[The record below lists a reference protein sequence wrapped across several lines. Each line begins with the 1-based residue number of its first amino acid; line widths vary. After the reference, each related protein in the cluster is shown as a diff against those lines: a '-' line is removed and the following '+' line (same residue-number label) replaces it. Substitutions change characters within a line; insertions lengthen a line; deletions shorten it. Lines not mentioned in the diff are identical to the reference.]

1 MSNFQIAIDGPSSS
15 GKSTVAQAIAKKL
28 DIIYIDTGAMY
39 RAVTLAV
46 LQDSIE
52 VSDAER
58 VKKILPTLD
67 LTFKRSDEGIQEM
80 YLNRQNVSREIRSDE
95 VTANVSEISAYPFV
109 REKLVEDQ
117 RNMASTHSVVM
128 DGRDIGTTVLPAA
141 EVKIFMV
148 ASVHERAVRRY
159 KENISKGIETSMET
173 LEQEISARDYK
184 DSHREISPLT
194 QASDAILLD
203 TTSLNIEEVVEKILY
218 FVKQAQKNEN

>member
-128 DGRDIGTTVLPAA
+128 DGRDIGTVVLPDA
-141 EVKIFMV
+141 EYKFFLN
-148 ASVHERAVRRY
+148 ASAKVRAKRRFD
-159 KENISKGIETSMET
+159 ENVEKGLSNQT
-173 LEQEISARDYK
+173 LEEIEKSIIARDHY
-184 DSHREISPLT
+184 DSNREHSPLKK
-194 QASDAILLD
+194 ADDAIELETDHL
-203 TTSLNIEEVVEKILY
+203 SVEQVVYTIIDHIK
-218 FVKQAQKNEN
+218 K

>member
-46 LQDSIE
+46 LKDSIE

-80 YLNRQNVSREIRSDE
+80 YLNSQNVSREIRSDE

-128 DGRDIGTTVLPAA
+128 DGRDIGTVVLPHA
-141 EVKIFMV
+141 EYKFFLN
-148 ASVHERAVRRY
+148 ASAKVRAKRRFD
-159 KENISKGIETSMET
+159 ENIEKGLSNQT
-173 LEQEISARDYK
+173 LEEIEESIIARDHY
-184 DSHREISPLT
+184 DSNREHSPLKK
-194 QASDAILLD
+194 ADDAIELETDHL
-203 TTSLNIEEVVEKILY
+203 SVEQVVNTIIDHIK
-218 FVKQAQKNEN
+218 K

>member
-128 DGRDIGTTVLPAA
+128 DGRDIGTVVLPDA
-141 EVKIFMV
+141 EYKFFLN
-148 ASVHERAVRRY
+148 ASAKVRAKRRFD
-159 KENISKGIETSMET
+159 ENIEKGLSNQT
-173 LEQEISARDYK
+173 LEEIEESIIARDHY
-184 DSHREISPLT
+184 DSNREHSPLKK
-194 QASDAILLD
+194 ADDAIELETDHL
-203 TTSLNIEEVVEKILY
+203 SVEQVVNTIIDHIK
-218 FVKQAQKNEN
+218 K

>member
-46 LQDSIE
+46 LQDSIN

-58 VKKILPTLD
+58 VEKKLSTLN
-67 LTFKRSDEGIQEM
+67 LSFKRSDEGIQEM
-80 YLNRQNVSREIRSDE
+80 YLNNQNVSREIRSDV

-128 DGRDIGTTVLPAA
+128 DGRDIGTVVLPHA
-141 EVKIFMV
+141 EYKFFLN
-148 ASVHERAVRRY
+148 ASAKVRAKRRFD
-159 KENISKGIETSMET
+159 ENIEKGLSNQT
-173 LEQEISARDYK
+173 LEEIEESIVARDHY
-184 DSHREISPLT
+184 DSNREHSPLKK
-194 QASDAILLD
+194 ADDAIELETDHL
-203 TTSLNIEEVVEKILY
+203 SVEQVVNTIINHIK
-218 FVKQAQKNEN
+218 K

>member
-128 DGRDIGTTVLPAA
+128 DGRDIGTVVLPDA
-141 EVKIFMV
+141 EYKFFLN
-148 ASVHERAVRRY
+148 ASAKVRAKRRFD
-159 KENISKGIETSMET
+159 ENVEKGLSNQT
-173 LEQEISARDYK
+173 LEEIEKSIIARDHY
-184 DSHREISPLT
+184 DSNREHSPLKK
-194 QASDAILLD
+194 ADDAIELETDHL
-203 TTSLNIEEVVEKILY
+203 SVEQVVNTIIDHIK
-218 FVKQAQKNEN
+218 K

>member
-128 DGRDIGTTVLPAA
+128 DGRDIGTVVLPDA
-141 EVKIFMV
+141 EYKFFLN
-148 ASVHERAVRRY
+148 ASAKVRAKRRFD
-159 KENISKGIETSMET
+159 ENVEKGLSNQT
-173 LEQEISARDYK
+173 LEEIEKSIIARDHY
-184 DSHREISPLT
+184 DSNREHSPLKK
-194 QASDAILLD
+194 ADDAIELETDLLSVEQVVNTIID
-203 TTSLNIEEVVEKILY
+203 HIEK
-218 FVKQAQKNEN
+218 

>member
-128 DGRDIGTTVLPAA
+128 DGRDIGTVVLPDA
-141 EVKIFMV
+141 EYKFFLN
-148 ASVHERAVRRY
+148 ASAKVRAKRRFD
-159 KENISKGIETSMET
+159 ENVEKGLSNQT
-173 LEQEISARDYK
+173 LEEIEKSIIARDHY
-184 DSHREISPLT
+184 DSNREHSPLKK
-194 QASDAILLD
+194 ADDAIELETDHLSVEQVVNTIID
-203 TTSLNIEEVVEKILY
+203 HIEK
-218 FVKQAQKNEN
+218 

>member
-128 DGRDIGTTVLPAA
+128 DGRDIGTVVLPDA
-141 EVKIFMV
+141 EYKFFLN
-148 ASVHERAVRRY
+148 ASAKVRAKRRFD
-159 KENISKGIETSMET
+159 ENVEKGLSNQT
-173 LEQEISARDYK
+173 LEEIEESIIARDHY
-184 DSHREISPLT
+184 DSNREHSPLKK
-194 QASDAILLD
+194 ADDAIELETDHL
-203 TTSLNIEEVVEKILY
+203 SVEQVVNTIIDHIK
-218 FVKQAQKNEN
+218 K

>member
-128 DGRDIGTTVLPAA
+128 DGRDIGTVVLPDA
-141 EVKIFMV
+141 EYKFFLN
-148 ASVHERAVRRY
+148 ASAKVRAKRRFD
-159 KENISKGIETSMET
+159 ENVEKGLSNQT
-173 LEQEISARDYK
+173 LEEIEESIIARDHY
-184 DSHREISPLT
+184 DSNREHSPLKK
-194 QASDAILLD
+194 ADDAIELETDLLSVEQVVNTIID
-203 TTSLNIEEVVEKILY
+203 HIEK
-218 FVKQAQKNEN
+218 

>member
-80 YLNRQNVSREIRSDE
+80 YLNHQNVSREIRSDE

-128 DGRDIGTTVLPAA
+128 DGRDIGTVVLPDA
-141 EVKIFMV
+141 EYKFFLN
-148 ASVHERAVRRY
+148 ASAKVRAKRRFD
-159 KENISKGIETSMET
+159 ENVEKGLSNQT
-173 LEQEISARDYK
+173 LEEIEKSIIARDHY
-184 DSHREISPLT
+184 DSNREHSPLKK
-194 QASDAILLD
+194 ADDAIELETDLLSVEQVVNTIID
-203 TTSLNIEEVVEKILY
+203 HIEK
-218 FVKQAQKNEN
+218 

>member
-28 DIIYIDTGAMY
+28 DIVYIDTGAMY

-128 DGRDIGTTVLPAA
+128 DGRDIGTVVLPDA
-141 EVKIFMV
+141 EYKFFLN
-148 ASVHERAVRRY
+148 ASAKVRAKRRFD
-159 KENISKGIETSMET
+159 ENVEKGLSNQT
-173 LEQEISARDYK
+173 LEEIEKSIIARDHY
-184 DSHREISPLT
+184 DSNREHSPLKK
-194 QASDAILLD
+194 ADDAIELETDLLSVEQVVNTIID
-203 TTSLNIEEVVEKILY
+203 HIEK
-218 FVKQAQKNEN
+218 

>member
-95 VTANVSEISAYPFV
+95 VTTNVSEISAYPFV

-128 DGRDIGTTVLPAA
+128 DGRDIGTVVLPDA
-141 EVKIFMV
+141 EYKFFLN
-148 ASVHERAVRRY
+148 ASAKVRAKRRFD
-159 KENISKGIETSMET
+159 ENVEKGLSKQT
-173 LEQEISARDYK
+173 LEEIEKSIIARDHY
-184 DSHREISPLT
+184 DSNREHSPLKK
-194 QASDAILLD
+194 ADDAIELETDLLSVEQVVNTIID
-203 TTSLNIEEVVEKILY
+203 HIEK
-218 FVKQAQKNEN
+218 

>member
-128 DGRDIGTTVLPAA
+128 DGRDIGTVVLPDA
-141 EVKIFMV
+141 EYKFFLN
-148 ASVHERAVRRY
+148 ASAKVRAKRRFD
-159 KENISKGIETSMET
+159 ENVEKGLSKQT
-173 LEQEISARDYK
+173 LEEIEKSIIARDHY
-184 DSHREISPLT
+184 DSNREHSPLKK
-194 QASDAILLD
+194 ADDAIELETDLLSVEQVVNTIID
-203 TTSLNIEEVVEKILY
+203 HIEK
-218 FVKQAQKNEN
+218 

>member
-128 DGRDIGTTVLPAA
+128 DGRDIGTVVLPDA
-141 EVKIFMV
+141 EYKFFLN
-148 ASVHERAVRRY
+148 ASAKVRAKRRFD
-159 KENISKGIETSMET
+159 ENVEKGLSNQT
-173 LEQEISARDYK
+173 LEEIEKSIIARDHY
-184 DSHREISPLT
+184 DSNREHSPLKK
-194 QASDAILLD
+194 ADDAIELETDLLSVEQVVNTIID
-203 TTSLNIEEVVEKILY
+203 YIEK
-218 FVKQAQKNEN
+218 

>member
-46 LQDSIE
+46 LKDSIE

-80 YLNRQNVSREIRSDE
+80 YLNSQNVSREIRSDE

-128 DGRDIGTTVLPAA
+128 DGRDIGTVVLPHA
-141 EVKIFMV
+141 EYKFFLN
-148 ASVHERAVRRY
+148 ASAKVRAKRRFD
-159 KENISKGIETSMET
+159 ENIEKGLSNQT
-173 LEQEISARDYK
+173 LEEIEESIIARDHY
-184 DSHREISPLT
+184 DSNREHSPLKK
-194 QASDAILLD
+194 ADDAIELETDHL
-203 TTSLNIEEVVEKILY
+203 SVEQVVNTIIDYIK
-218 FVKQAQKNEN
+218 K

>member
-95 VTANVSEISAYPFV
+95 VTEISAYPFV

-128 DGRDIGTTVLPAA
+128 DGRDIGTVVLPDA
-141 EVKIFMV
+141 EYKFFLN
-148 ASVHERAVRRY
+148 ASAKVRAKRRFD
-159 KENISKGIETSMET
+159 ENVEKGLSNQT
-173 LEQEISARDYK
+173 LEEIEKSIIARDHY
-184 DSHREISPLT
+184 DSNREHSPLKK
-194 QASDAILLD
+194 ADDAIELETDLLSVEQVVNTIID
-203 TTSLNIEEVVEKILY
+203 HIEK
-218 FVKQAQKNEN
+218 

>member
-128 DGRDIGTTVLPAA
+128 DGRDIGTVVLPDA
-141 EVKIFMV
+141 EHKFFLN
-148 ASVHERAVRRY
+148 ASAKVRAKRRFD
-159 KENISKGIETSMET
+159 ENIEKGLSNQT
-173 LEQEISARDYK
+173 LEEIEESIIARDHY
-184 DSHREISPLT
+184 DSNREHSPLKK
-194 QASDAILLD
+194 ADDAIELETDHL
-203 TTSLNIEEVVEKILY
+203 SVEQVVNTIIDHIK
-218 FVKQAQKNEN
+218 K

>member
-128 DGRDIGTTVLPAA
+128 DGRDIGTVVLPDA
-141 EVKIFMV
+141 EYKFFLN
-148 ASVHERAVRRY
+148 ASAKVRAKRRFD
-159 KENISKGIETSMET
+159 ENVEKGLSNQT
-173 LEQEISARDYK
+173 LEEIEKNIIARDHY
-184 DSHREISPLT
+184 DSNREHSPLKK
-194 QASDAILLD
+194 ADDAIELETDLLSVEQVVNTIID
-203 TTSLNIEEVVEKILY
+203 HIEK
-218 FVKQAQKNEN
+218 

>member
-128 DGRDIGTTVLPAA
+128 DGRDIGTVVLPDA
-141 EVKIFMV
+141 EYKFFLN
-148 ASVHERAVRRY
+148 ASAKVRAKRRFD
-159 KENISKGIETSMET
+159 ENVEKGLSNQT
-173 LEQEISARDYK
+173 LEEIEKSIIARDHY
-184 DSHREISPLT
+184 DSNREHSPLKK
-194 QASDAILLD
+194 ADDAIELETDFLSVEQVVNTIID
-203 TTSLNIEEVVEKILY
+203 HIEK
-218 FVKQAQKNEN
+218 

>member
-46 LQDSIE
+46 LQDSIN

-58 VKKILPTLD
+58 VEKKLSTLN
-67 LTFKRSDEGIQEM
+67 LSFKRSDEGIQEM
-80 YLNRQNVSREIRSDE
+80 YLNNQNVSREIRSDV

-128 DGRDIGTTVLPAA
+128 DGRDIGTVVLPHA
-141 EVKIFMV
+141 EYKFFLN
-148 ASVHERAVRRY
+148 ASAKVRAKRRFD
-159 KENISKGIETSMET
+159 ENIEKGLSNQSLEEIEES
-173 LEQEISARDYK
+173 IVARDHY
-184 DSHREISPLT
+184 DSNREHSPLKK
-194 QASDAILLD
+194 ADDAIELETDHL
-203 TTSLNIEEVVEKILY
+203 SVEQVVNTIINHIK
-218 FVKQAQKNEN
+218 K

>member
-95 VTANVSEISAYPFV
+95 VTTNVSEISAYPFV

-128 DGRDIGTTVLPAA
+128 DGRDIGTVVLPDA
-141 EVKIFMV
+141 EYKFFLN
-148 ASVHERAVRRY
+148 ASAKVRAKRRFD
-159 KENISKGIETSMET
+159 ENVEKGLSNQT
-173 LEQEISARDYK
+173 LEEIEKSIIARDHY
-184 DSHREISPLT
+184 DSNREHSPLKK
-194 QASDAILLD
+194 ADDAIELETDLLSVEQVVNTIID
-203 TTSLNIEEVVEKILY
+203 HIEK
-218 FVKQAQKNEN
+218 

>member
-128 DGRDIGTTVLPAA
+128 DGRDIGTVVLPDA
-141 EVKIFMV
+141 EYKFFLN
-148 ASVHERAVRRY
+148 ASAKVRAKRRFD
-159 KENISKGIETSMET
+159 ENVEKGLSNQT
-173 LEQEISARDYK
+173 LEEIEKSIIARDHY
-184 DSHREISPLT
+184 DSNREHSPLKK
-194 QASDAILLD
+194 ADDAIELETDLL
-203 TTSLNIEEVVEKILY
+203 SVEQVVNTIIDHIK
-218 FVKQAQKNEN
+218 K

>member
-52 VSDAER
+52 VSDAEL

-128 DGRDIGTTVLPAA
+128 DGRDIGTVVLPDA
-141 EVKIFMV
+141 EYKFFLN
-148 ASVHERAVRRY
+148 ASAKVRAKRRFD
-159 KENISKGIETSMET
+159 ENVEKGLSNQT
-173 LEQEISARDYK
+173 LEEIEKSIIARDHY
-184 DSHREISPLT
+184 DSNREHSPLKK
-194 QASDAILLD
+194 ADDAIELETDLLSVEQVVNTIID
-203 TTSLNIEEVVEKILY
+203 HIEK
-218 FVKQAQKNEN
+218 

>member
-128 DGRDIGTTVLPAA
+128 DGRDIGTVVLPDA
-141 EVKIFMV
+141 EYKFFLN
-148 ASVHERAVRRY
+148 ASAKVRAKRRFD
-159 KENISKGIETSMET
+159 ENVEKGLSNQT
-173 LEQEISARDYK
+173 LEEIEKSIIARDHY
-184 DSHREISPLT
+184 DSNREHSPLKK
-194 QASDAILLD
+194 ADDAIELETDLLSVEQVANTIID
-203 TTSLNIEEVVEKILY
+203 HIEK
-218 FVKQAQKNEN
+218 